1 MNALLKNVV
10 AAALVGSAACW
21 SAGCSSTAAPKT
33 EAKREAL
40 SADTEAAM
48 KKMQIEDPSL
58 HEFLDKAYA
67 YVIFPSVGKGGLI
80 VGGAYGRGEVYRQ
93 GQMVGYADITS
104 GSVGLQAGGQTFSE
118 LIVFATEQAYNDF
131 ADGDF
136 ALSATAS
143 AIALK
148 AGAAGQAHFENG
160 VAVFVK
166 PQGGLMAELSLGG
179 QRLRFTP
186 ASQTGSSSSS
196 SSTSTTTSG
205 GGTMTTTETTTT
217 TGNR

>member
-1 MNALLKNVV
+1 MKAPLHTFA
-10 AAALVGSAACW
+10 AAALIGATTLFT
-21 SAGCSSTAAPKT
+21 GCTTTAPKT
-33 EAKREAL
+33 EANREAL
-40 SADTEAAM
+40 SADAEAAM
-48 KKMQIEDPSL
+48 KKMQIEDSSL
-58 HEFLDKAYA
+58 RDFLDKAYG

-93 GQMVGYADITS
+93 GQLAGYADLTS

-118 LIVFATEQAYNDF
+118 LIVFATEKAYNDF

-160 VAVFVK
+160 IAVFVK
-166 PQGGLMAELSLGG
+166 PEGGLMAELSLGG
-179 QRLRFTP
+179 ERLRFVP
-186 ASQTGSSSSS
+186 MSQSGSP
-196 SSTSTTTSG
+196 STSTSSTTTSG
-205 GGTMTTTETTTT
+205 GGTMTTTETTTAH
-217 TGNR
+217 

>member
-1 MNALLKNVV
+1 MKHVA
-10 AAALVGSAACW
+10 AAALVGSAACLF
-21 SAGCSSTAAPKT
+21 AGCTTTAPTT

-48 KKMQIEDPSL
+48 KKMQIDDPSL
-58 HEFLDKAYA
+58 REFLDKAYA

-186 ASQTGSSSSS
+186 TSQTGTSSSSS
-196 SSTSTTTSG
+196 SSTMTTTG
-205 GGTMTTTETTTT
+205 GGTTTETTTT
-217 TGNR
+217 TTR